1 MLQGTRESGLTLIE
15 LLITVIILGIVAAYG
30 VPNMTG
36 FFEKQR
42 VSGAAHTFLSDV
54 QFARAESI
62 KQNQEVYI
70 YVDEGAWCY
79 GLDDDTST
87 ACSCSAT
94 PANCTI
100 NGNVH
105 VVSGTDFPNVAA
117 SESIST
123 AGNVITFDPVRGTLN
138 PAATVNFSSGLYGVD
153 VRWGLIGRARLCA
166 TSGPSWGYDS
176 C

>member
-1 MLQGTRESGLTLIE
+1 MALGASEKGFTLIE
-15 LLITVIILGIVAAYG
+15 LLITIVVLAIVAAYG
-30 VPNMTG
+30 VPSFSG

-42 VSGAAHTFLSDV
+42 VSGAAHTFLSDL
-54 QFARAESI
+54 QYARAESI
-62 KQNQEVYI
+62 KQNQEVYM
-70 YVDEGAWCY
+70 YVDNAAWCY

-87 ACSCSAT
+87 ACSCAASA
-94 PANCTI
+94 ASCTI

-105 VVSGTDFPNVAA
+105 VVSGDEFPNVAA

-123 AGNVITFDPVRGTLN
+123 AGNVITFNPTRGTIT
-138 PAATVNFSSGLYGVD
+138 PAATVNFSSGIYGVD

-166 TSGPSWGYDS
+166 TSGASWGYDE